1 MGCKPSR
8 TRPSKART
16 KASKAKAL
24 QFQELIKIW
33 DDEEWQNSLYNVL
46 QNQTEVEVD
55 LFLLMC
61 DVLDQNLFA
70 YAAARKTFYFK
81 EFKFE
86 IDDQVPLLIDSWSA
100 MLILDYMHQRMHNNL
115 PDETHLP
122 NGQKFELLSVGLLGV
137 PSMAKKFL
145 EISDNLRQLCFD
157 TADYVCLK
165 FIILL
170 NADAVQNTRQQVHE
184 CSEQVHEILLEHCQT
199 CYPNVPE
206 RYNQL
211 LDQIPELRLIAQRG
225 EDFLYSKHM
234 QGKVSHDTFLLGML
248 LDKRGYV

>member
-1 MGCKPSR
+1 MGCKPSL
-8 TRPSKART
+8 KI
-16 KASKAKAL
+16 
-24 QFQELIKIW
+24 QEWIKSL
-33 DDEEWQNSLYNVL
+33 DDAEWQNGFNDLL
-46 QNQTEVEVD
+46 LDQTEEEVD
-55 LFLLMC
+55 LFELMC
-61 DVLDQNLFA
+61 QVLDHGIFVHGM
-70 YAAARKTFYFK
+70 ARKGFYFK
-81 EFKFE
+81 ELKFE
-86 IDDQVPLLIDSWSA
+86 LDDQTRLLIDSWSA
-100 MLILDYMHQRMHNNL
+100 MLILDFMHQRMHNNL

-122 NGQKFELLSVGLLGV
+122 NGQKFELLSVGTLGV

-145 EISDNLRQLCFD
+145 EISDNLKQLCFD

-165 FIILL
+165 FLLLL
-170 NADAVQNTRQQVHE
+170 NAGAVQNTRQQVHE

-211 LDQIPELRLIAQRG
+211 LAQIPELRLMAQRG